1 MPSPPTNQVVD
12 VTTRAKEKATTT
24 KRPSRRQTTTPHTL
38 VDANQRPPRTRRRA
52 AGSSKDVREAKA
64 NPGVPPPQWMDKLEG
79 SSVGN
84 NAEMEEVV
92 RTEPCS
98 AALSAL
104 VMAMARPRESEEW
117 CASQG
122 PPPDH
127 QDGLYSSLHRDSSSI
142 HQAPR
147 LQYSGLSSITMSP
160 SSQDQPVTTDARVR
174 TIEGPLSHPTRS
186 LSHASPFLH
195 SRHQS
200 PRLLSL
206 SSPSTAYPS
215 CNSSSMPIT
224 PPQPSFLARS
234 LSWIKCPSA
243 PFTEQAASAFVSS
256 PGPAIQAFQV
266 PFQDGYTMDYPYP
279 NRMSASKLL
288 SCVPLSN
295 NTISS
300 GHHQQPLTAYT
311 EDYYHL
317 TFDPGQWQHMDHAL
331 SVNSYPS
338 PTSTPSFASA
348 TLSMNA
354 TTYPCSPS
362 AGDEAGQ

>member
-1 MPSPPTNQVVD
+1 MRHRSSYVIVCDQSKMPSPPTNQVVD
-12 VTTRAKEKATTT
+12 VTTRAKEKAATT

-52 AGSSKDVREAKA
+52 TGSSKDVREVKA
-64 NPGVPPPQWMDKLEG
+64 NPSVPPPHWINKLEG
-79 SSVGN
+79 TSVGN

-92 RTEPCS
+92 GTEVCS

-104 VMAMARPRESEEW
+104 VMAIARPRESEGW

-122 PPPDH
+122 PP
-127 QDGLYSSLHRDSSSI
+127 QIYQNGLYSSLHRDPLSI

-147 LQYSGLSSITMSP
+147 LQYSGLSPITMSP

-174 TIEGPLSHPTRS
+174 TIERPSSHSTRS
-186 LSHASPFLH
+186 LSRASPFLH

-200 PRLLSL
+200 PRPFSL
-206 SSPSTAYPS
+206 SSPSMTYPS
-215 CNSSSMPIT
+215 CNSSSMPFT

-234 LSWIKCPSA
+234 LSWIQCPSA
-243 PFTEQAASAFVSS
+243 PFTRQAASAFVSS

-288 SCVPLSN
+288 SCVPFV
-295 NTISS
+295 T
-300 GHHQQPLTAYT
+300 
-311 EDYYHL
+311 
-317 TFDPGQWQHMDHAL
+317 
-331 SVNSYPS
+331 
-338 PTSTPSFASA
+338 
-348 TLSMNA
+348 
-354 TTYPCSPS
+354 
-362 AGDEAGQ
+362 